1 MRFPLLRAA
10 LPLLFASTPAL
21 AQAPSVAATEPA
33 SLWYSEQFT
42 LHSKNVGRDFLIQ
55 VARPANPVAGK
66 TPAVFLLDGNTLFPL
81 AASMVGLD
89 GFDGM
94 VEPAFVIAVGYKVS
108 TKAEWATQRTVD
120 LRFAPTSAPPGDGRK
135 GAAFARF
142 LTTELRPLIEARYH
156 TDPHRAVLAGHS
168 FGGSFVTH
176 ILLNDPGA
184 FDEYLLG
191 SPALF
196 SEPDLLAKA
205 KTFVALAK
213 TRVFLSIG
221 EKEQTSDKDPN
232 RWVANVRAL
241 AASLTDHASNVDLKL
256 EVVPGEGHVSSIP
269 IMLEDGFR
277 FLLPPVPQ

>member
-1 MRFPLLRAA
+1 MRFPFLRLAF
-10 LPLLFASTPAL
+10 PLLAATPIFAAERP
-21 AQAPSVAATEPA
+21 VIATEPA
-33 SLWYSEQFT
+33 TLWYSEQFT
-42 LHSKNVGRDFLIQ
+42 FHSKSVGRDFLIQ
-55 VARPANPVAGK
+55 VARPADPMPGK
-66 TPAVFLLDGNTLFPL
+66 TPAVFLLDGNTLFPM
-81 AASMVGLD
+81 AASMLGLD
-89 GFDGM
+89 GFDGTF
-94 VEPAFVIAVGYKVS
+94 EPAFVIAVGYKAA

-120 LRFAPTSAPPGDGRK
+120 LRFAPAGAPPGDSRK

-176 ILLNDPGA
+176 MLLNQPGA

-205 KTFVALAK
+205 STFVAPVK

-221 EKEQTSDKDPN
+221 EKEQASDKDPN
-232 RWVANVRAL
+232 RWVGNVRTL
-241 AASLTDHASNVDLKL
+241 AAALTDHASNVDLKL

-269 IMLEDGFR
+269 ILLEDGFR
-277 FLLPPVPQ
+277 FLLPPVPK